1 MHPLR
6 TAFAPWMV
14 AMVMVSILMATAL
27 ISPLYPLYGMA
38 WQLSPGELTQI
49 YVLYMVGAL
58 ACLLFMGRLAD
69 RWGPRQTLLL
79 GLGLALIGTLLSAL
93 AKGPLLFTFARFLV
107 GIASSLATTGG
118 AVALLAVMPPEKRG
132 RLASMTSLS
141 IVAGFGLGPVIGGLA
156 GHFSETALQSVFY
169 PALALQAV
177 SLLMMLLILP
187 EMPSPNMLK
196 AKDFLPKLS
205 WPGNGQSMRFSLTIC
220 VPFLAFGVF
229 GLHSSLT
236 PLMISD
242 MTGLS
247 GPLVTGLSLA
257 LLLIG
262 AGLSQ
267 LFGAGLSA
275 RKAAVPG
282 LLLMAAGA
290 AAMLLNLK
298 VGSVW
303 LFGFGG
309 ICAMFGHGLSL
320 LGSSKA
326 LYEVSDASNR
336 GALTATYW
344 ATGYSG
350 AVFPLLGVGWIADH
364 WGTNLAVGLFF
375 AVITC
380 LALGLVLAIRLL
392 LPRP

>member
-1 MHPLR
+1 MHALR
-6 TAFAPWMV
+6 TVFAPWLV
-14 AMVMVSILMATAL
+14 AVTMVSVLMATAL
-27 ISPLYPLYGMA
+27 ISPLYPLYGAA
-38 WQLSPGELTQI
+38 WQLSPGELTQLYVI
-49 YVLYMVGAL
+49 YMIGAL
-58 ACLLFMGRLAD
+58 TCLLFLGRLAD
-69 RWGPRQTLLL
+69 RWGPRPTLLL
-79 GLGLALIGTLLSAL
+79 ALCLALSGTLLSAL
-93 AKGPLLFTFARFLV
+93 AQGAGLFSFARFLV

-118 AVALLAVMPPEKRG
+118 AVALLATMPVEKRH

-141 IVAGFGLGPVIGGLA
+141 IVAGFGLGPVIGGLT
-156 GHFSETALQSVFY
+156 GHLAAHPLQTVFY

-177 SLLMMLLILP
+177 ALLLLLFVIPPMPLP
-187 EMPSPNMLK
+187 RRLRPG
-196 AKDFLPKLS
+196 DFLPKLS
-205 WPGNGQSMRFSLTIC
+205 WPDRAQSLRFALTIC

-236 PLMISD
+236 PLMIRE

-247 GPLVTGLSLA
+247 GPLVAGLSLA
-257 LLLIG
+257 LLLTG

-275 RKAAVPG
+275 RQAVMPG
-282 LLLMAAGA
+282 LFLMASGA
-290 AAMLLNLK
+290 AAMLLNLG

-326 LYEVSDASNR
+326 LYEISDTSNR

-350 AVFPLLGVGWIADH
+350 SVFPLLGTGWIADR
-364 WGTNLAVGLFF
+364 WGTHTAVGLFF
-375 AVITC
+375 ALITALT
-380 LALGLVLAIRLL
+380 LALILAIRLL